1 MDGVRRTSRQ
11 LEGMQ
16 SDVGRLASKV
26 DGYFGVW
33 TEESEGVAS
42 QLRDLWKEL
51 LMIKKHSLVSSCQ
64 TDRYMIKKHSLVSL
78 CQI

>member
-1 MDGVRRTSRQ
+1 MHMQSVRVLRKDMDGVRRTTRQ

-26 DGYFGVW
+26 DGYFSVW

-51 LMIKKHSLVSSCQ
+51 LMFKKSNLVGI
-64 TDRYMIKKHSLVSL
+64 DNI
-78 CQI
+78 